1 MVIIINF
8 QLIVTSST
16 LVIRNS
22 IIYIVL
28 NYSLTNKPIINLIY
42 IKLKLKIISL
52 FNICSVKVLIKKNI
66 KKKIKLI

>member
-28 NYSLTNKPIINLIY
+28 NYYLTNKPIINLIY

-52 FNICSVKVLIKKNI
+52 FNIFSVKVLIKKT
-66 KKKIKLI
+66 